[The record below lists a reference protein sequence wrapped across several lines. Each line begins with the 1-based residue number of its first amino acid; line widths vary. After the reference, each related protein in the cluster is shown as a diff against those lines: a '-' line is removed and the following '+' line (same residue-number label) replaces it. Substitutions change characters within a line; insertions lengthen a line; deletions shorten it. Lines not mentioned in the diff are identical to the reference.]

1 MKRCRFLDRLLRA
14 RHADVVHRP
23 DPDLITADEFI
34 SPRHGYAMS
43 FRDFLPHISRVLDQ
57 LGLSLQART
66 NFIK

>member
-1 MKRCRFLDRLLRA
+1 MLDP
-14 RHADVVHRP
+14 H
-23 DPDLITADEFI
+23 EFI
-34 SPRHGYAMS
+34 APRNGFAMS